1 MKRIVALLA
10 IMCCGMLS
18 ASASALCARL
28 PSKTTSATG
37 ISASPPGSTSVL
49 CTFFSRPISPWQSS
63 DIFGTAPANQMNK
76 NSSGSALLSGKC
88 PACREGNVFKY
99 PVSRISHFA
108 EMNHECPVCHSSFE
122 REPGFYYGAMFI
134 TYAFNA
140 ALVIAAGL
148 VISTL

>member
-1 MKRIVALLA
+1 M
-10 IMCCGMLS
+10 S
-18 ASASALCARL
+18 
-28 PSKTTSATG
+28 
-37 ISASPPGSTSVL
+37 
-49 CTFFSRPISPWQSS
+49 
-63 DIFGTAPANQMNK
+63 K

-88 PACREGNVFKY
+88 PACHEGNVFKY

-140 ALVIAAGL
+140 AIVIAVGL
-148 VISTL
+148 VMFYFLTLSELTSLIVIALLSVLMTPFSFRFSRIIWLYWFGGLHYDPARKL